1 MYIKSVAVAESAR
14 KELLSIAKEQVLS
27 IRNGIQVENLVKR
40 DDILS
45 YIDSH
50 LAKTLSLIQDLE
62 KKELVK
68 NEIYNLIAEDRRKQL
83 RLAKGQAAIKRIRTE
98 VPIIVTE
105 VNKYNTLIPQVDITH
120 DIQGVLK
127 KRLDGLYNDESLQG
141 EIEALTSEIRSAV
154 IKQTPSIDLIYSDAD
169 VAKRVDEEYQLYK
182 ARGTK
187 RSFKNLFATV
197 GLFSTGLATLTN
209 GIFNLFLTGQANA
222 DAIWLKISASGLGL
236 VLTFLG
242 TWFGVKVINAIRD
255 GVLKNENYKESS
267 EEMMKDFTNES
278 NFKKMLFYLD
288 EDRYASAERY
298 HYKKELLVTINR
310 SLGKYRLIQHNLEI
324 LLKRLIKSRKK
335 SDEAV
340 KLLVLRE
347 ANRYFQKEK
356 RKDINE
362 ITNSGASGDLLR
374 SSLFTLVRNYLAQ
387 NKENIEHILDLK
399 RIFLPHLRIDKIE
412 FRLFKRIE
420 YIFDKKGQEELK
432 EIAAKKKAAAPRP

>member
-1 MYIKSVAVAESAR
+1 
-14 KELLSIAKEQVLS
+14 
-27 IRNGIQVENLVKR
+27 
-40 DDILS
+40 
-45 YIDSH
+45 
-50 LAKTLSLIQDLE
+50 
-62 KKELVK
+62 
-68 NEIYNLIAEDRRKQL
+68 
-83 RLAKGQAAIKRIRTE
+83 
-98 VPIIVTE
+98 
-105 VNKYNTLIPQVDITH
+105 
-120 DIQGVLK
+120 
-127 KRLDGLYNDESLQG
+127 
-141 EIEALTSEIRSAV
+141 
-154 IKQTPSIDLIYSDAD
+154 
-169 VAKRVDEEYQLYK
+169 
-182 ARGTK
+182 
-187 RSFKNLFATV
+187 
-197 GLFSTGLATLTN
+197 
-209 GIFNLFLTGQANA
+209 
-222 DAIWLKISASGLGL
+222 
-236 VLTFLG
+236 
-242 TWFGVKVINAIRD
+242 
-255 GVLKNENYKESS
+255 
-267 EEMMKDFTNES
+267 
-278 NFKKMLFYLD
+278 
-288 EDRYASAERY
+288 
-298 HYKKELLVTINR
+298 LVTINR